1 VILLEATEG
10 VIKMKLAIIG
20 SLVAGLVFSP
30 LTNAQARPPVEKIS
44 ANRAQGLEGE
54 LPTITV
60 WAGAGANLNLI
71 PTGEIIKKA
80 WLDDPS
86 RIGLDSDE
94 PLCVLS
100 AGSDDDS
107 CANSTATVIHLKR
120 IHQIKFPSLPSTA
133 NTLLSVVTENKNGDR
148 ALYQFRI
155 AYGKGN
161 PEYHTVTIYPDIAPS
176 SSASSAKQNN
186 LEQLQNIE
194 QGLKVAKSKRLLG
207 KSQGNQN
214 LELRVRRFLFLV
226 RGGTKVSL
234 AMKKAGVS
242 PQLVSK
248 LEELGSTYYT
258 QFSRKAPTNLSPQ
271 FNLSR

>member
-1 VILLEATEG
+1 
-10 VIKMKLAIIG
+10 MKRVVAIGCFVTSLIFLPAIG
-20 SLVAGLVFSP
+20 
-30 LTNAQARPPVEKIS
+30 QARTPVEKIS
-44 ANRAQGLEGE
+44 ASRAQGLEGD

-60 WAGAGANLNLI
+60 WSGAGANLNLI
-71 PTGEIIKKA
+71 PTGEIIKKV

-86 RIGLDSDE
+86 QIGLDSDE
-94 PLCVLS
+94 PLCILA

-107 CANSTATVIHLKR
+107 CTNSAATVLHLKR
-120 IHQIKFPSLPSTA
+120 IHQIKFPNLPRTA
-133 NTLLSVVTENKNGDR
+133 STLLSVVTENKQGER
-148 ALYQFRI
+148 ALYQFRV

-161 PEYHTVTIYPDIAPS
+161 PEYHTVTVYPDVAPNT
-176 SSASSAKQNN
+176 SASSARQNN
-186 LEQLQNIE
+186 LERLQNIE

-214 LELRVRRFLFLV
+214 LELRVKRFLFLV
-226 RGGTKVSL
+226 RGGTKSDL

-242 PQLVSK
+242 PQLISK

-258 QFSRKAPTNLSPQ
+258 QFSRKAATNFSPQ